1 MLRSCIEW
9 RSRGDLFGKCCHTK
23 IRRSFRYR
31 LIMVS
36 LPGEKMREGGKYEDL
51 KIAIPVGKNRRHRNL
66 ENNKRHNEKKQ
77 LIYGWQL
84 KALRQGRCPLKSLQ
98 VPFSSPSSTQESSK
112 VQPCVQ
118 WKVASSSR
126 VQVLTFSVVN
136 KDGVYNTGS
145 KMKELQCTTVLKG

>member
-66 ENNKRHNEKKQ
+66 ENNKRHNEKKT
-77 LIYGWQL
+77 Y
-84 KALRQGRCPLKSLQ
+84 LRMATQSIAARPVSPKEFTSAFLVPQFYAGEFQGSTLCSVKGGEFISSAGLDAQRCK
-98 VPFSSPSSTQESSK
+98 
-112 VQPCVQ
+112 
-118 WKVASSSR
+118 
-126 VQVLTFSVVN
+126 
-136 KDGVYNTGS
+136 
-145 KMKELQCTTVLKG
+145 